1 MNEIIVGVDDSATA
15 RTTAKRA
22 AAFAAN
28 AGKPLHIVMAVPSRK
43 SIGAYRS
50 RSQRWQLD
58 SISMADQ
65 TLQALAGELRSSTPV
80 THTVIIGKPAKALCG
95 EAVRLNASVIAVG
108 NERVQGA
115 ARVLGSIAGDV
126 AKHAPCD
133 VLIIHSSSPQPPRP
147 NVIRTTGA
155 AR

>member
-43 SIGAYRS
+43 SIEAYRS

-58 SISMADQ
+58 SVSMADQ

-108 NERVQGA
+108 NKRVQGA